1 MTDLRL
7 VSTRKRQLKP
17 LVEGALA
24 NELRLMQAGLRR
36 TEQRLLEFEEK
47 YHLKT
52 EDFIARYEKDEME
65 EAMDFDEWI
74 GEFRLLAR
82 LREKVDTLRGI
93 RFAN

>member
-82 LREKVDTLRGI
+82 LREKIDTLRGI